1 MAAAGAVLV
10 SFLIGSSVSAA
21 QQTAQP
27 FAPDWALLEGGRVY
41 AAKGCGKCHAV
52 RGYGGTGGPD
62 LGRVESGKSFFDV
75 GAAMWNHLPR
85 MGARMRE
92 AGIDRERLSALEASN
107 LLAFLFTVQYFD
119 GSGDARRGETLFAA
133 KRCVSCHAVGG
144 RGGLVG
150 PELDALKRANSPVL
164 VAAAMWNHAPQMN
177 EAFAQTGIARP
188 MLEGKELLDL
198 IAYVVAAGGS
208 DRGQTQQVI
217 PGTPARG
224 RGLFTEKKC
233 AACHAVGG
241 KGPRIA
247 PDLGRAGHHISLTEF
262 AARMWNH
269 APAMTAKMKE
279 LKIDVPKLSGQE
291 MADILAH
298 LYTSRYFEPTAS
310 VGRGGELVQR
320 KGCLGCH
327 AVAGKGAKVGGDF
340 ARSGVVGS
348 PGAVIAA
355 MWNHSWLM
363 EMQAEKRQVPWP
375 ELRGAELADIS
386 AYLASVST
394 KGAGKPPAR

>member
-1 MAAAGAVLV
+1 L
-10 SFLIGSSVSAA
+10 LIGPSVPAA
-21 QQTAQP
+21 QQSAQP
-27 FAPDWALLEGGRVY
+27 FAPDWAMFEGARVY

-52 RGYGGTGGPD
+52 HGYGGAGGPD

-85 MGARMRE
+85 MGDRMRE
-92 AGIDRERLSALEASN
+92 AGVDRGRLSALEASN

-119 GSGDARRGETLFAA
+119 ESGDARRGETLFAA

-188 MLEGKELLDL
+188 TLSGQEMLDL

-208 DRGQTQQVI
+208 DRGETRQVI
-217 PGTPARG
+217 PGTPDRG
-224 RGLFTEKKC
+224 RALFTEKKC

-241 KGPRIA
+241 KGPRVA

-279 LKIDVPKLSGQE
+279 LKIEAPKLSGQE
-291 MADILAH
+291 MADVLSY
-298 LYTSRYFEPTAS
+298 LYTSRYFEPNPSVVAAAS
-310 VGRGGELVQR
+310 SCRAR
-320 KGCLGCH
+320 
-327 AVAGKGAKVGGDF
+327 AV
-340 ARSGVVGS
+340 S
-348 PGAVIAA
+348 AA
-355 MWNHSWLM
+355 TRW
-363 EMQAEKRQVPWP
+363 
-375 ELRGAELADIS
+375 
-386 AYLASVST
+386 
-394 KGAGKPPAR
+394 PARGRKWAATSRGRRWSVHPGQSSRPCGTTAG